1 MQDTYSR
8 FSVRLFPSPV
18 FSDLQGPM
26 QDGYGIHQGWMQHPQ
41 CLYPANSRSA
51 YVAKKGFKCRNAET
65 TRVNTSTPPRARAPQ
80 QGQKRAFWEPRQK
93 PACIGE
99 PRLVISQETPEP
111 NTETTPKHGGS
122 SRTPLI
128 RFARVCLK
136 ARNSPSE
143 LLDADA
149 SQLRLAG
156 AIAPSALA
164 MPLASA
170 KHTAPAGSAQFSAQ
184 PDRAIQLSKN
194 ELQAVGPWGRSWNL
208 TS

>member
-51 YVAKKGFKCRNAET
+51 YVAKKGSNAET
-65 TRVNTSTPPRARAPQ
+65 PKQNA
-80 QGQKRAFWEPRQK
+80 EP
-93 PACIGE
+93 
-99 PRLVISQETPEP
+99 
-111 NTETTPKHGGS
+111 TPKHGGG

-128 RFARVCLK
+128 RFAHVWLK

-143 LLDADA
+143 SLDAEA
-149 SQLRLAG
+149 PKFRLAG

-208 TS
+208 IS